1 MAKPK
6 EPFNPFYPVLVAAGI
21 VFLITACA
29 YGVMA
34 FRDVRAAASMET
46 TPNALMLLMQDHGG
60 KLLGGE
66 LVVLALSS
74 FAAMGVDQYR
84 SRDAAR
90 EFRANRLAAAH
101 TSHSDLQPTVAEA
114 TSAASASASAASPDS
129 A

>member
-6 EPFNPFYPVLVAAGI
+6 EPFNPFYPVLVLAGI
-21 VFLITACA
+21 AFLITACA

-34 FRDVRAAASMET
+34 FRDVRAAASTET
-46 TPNALMLLMQDHGG
+46 APNALMLLMQNHGG

-84 SRDAAR
+84 SRDTAR

-101 TSHSDLQPTVAEA
+101 TSRSDLYPTAAEA
-114 TSAASASASAASPDS
+114 TSATSASTPAASSDS